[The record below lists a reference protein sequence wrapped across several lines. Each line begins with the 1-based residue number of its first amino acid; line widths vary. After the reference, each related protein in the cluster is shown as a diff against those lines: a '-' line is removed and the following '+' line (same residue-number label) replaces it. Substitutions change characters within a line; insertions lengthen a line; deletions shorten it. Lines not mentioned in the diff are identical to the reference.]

1 MSDITVTP
9 ELLDEIEELAR
20 YAGGEAWGISE
31 TDGLM
36 IVADD
41 REIASTATG
50 DLSGDGADWDDLEDK
65 AKFIARMDPPTTLA
79 LVARIRELEHE
90 AFINLTDYE
99 TSLETMSA
107 VHEAKVRD
115 LEAENADLKHDI
127 ARYIEINSEILAENE
142 VVRAQSRKAS
152 VPESPNSSNSQGSL
166 DGSSEHNNPIGWIF
180 FNPDAGVEFSENH
193 PIESGEV
200 PDAENVREATSET
213 LLEELLSAWKDWEAD
228 RQILDEYKSA
238 AADPVKA
245 QLVEALTRQG
255 NNMSFILNHMTIPDQ
270 YYEKFTRELSEDRA
284 ALAAAEAEEN
294 RNKG

>member
-79 LVARIRELEHE
+79 LVARIRELE
-90 AFINLTDYE
+90 
-99 TSLETMSA
+99 
-107 VHEAKVRD
+107 
-115 LEAENADLKHDI
+115 AENA
-127 ARYIEINSEILAENE
+127 N
-142 VVRAQSRKAS
+142 
-152 VPESPNSSNSQGSL
+152 
-166 DGSSEHNNPIGWIF
+166 
-180 FNPDAGVEFSENH
+180 
-193 PIESGEV
+193 
-200 PDAENVREATSET
+200 
-213 LLEELLSAWKDWEAD
+213 
-228 RQILDEYKSA
+228 
-238 AADPVKA
+238 
-245 QLVEALTRQG
+245 
-255 NNMSFILNHMTIPDQ
+255 
-270 YYEKFTRELSEDRA
+270 
-284 ALAAAEAEEN
+284 LAAAEAEEN